1 MSGWPGSPFIDAPVR
16 RPVGSLGASRSAL
29 GDGECRAGV
38 CYTQSSRLSSAEA
51 TVPIYEYRCDACGD
65 TFEVLQKFS
74 DEPVETCKLC
84 GGSVRKVL
92 HPVAIHFKGTGFY
105 TTDYARKSVSSPSCE
120 AKSDA
125 KGADA
130 KGGDSKGGD
139 GSGGSGSG
147 EGGTS
152 EFRMSEK
159 AKSENRQKRAEK
171 RAAASG
177 TASSSKK

>member
-1 MSGWPGSPFIDAPVR
+1 
-16 RPVGSLGASRSAL
+16 
-29 GDGECRAGV
+29 
-38 CYTQSSRLSSAEA
+38 
-51 TVPIYEYRCDACGD
+51 VPIYEYRCDTCGD

-74 DEPVETCKLC
+74 DEPIETCKLC
-84 GGSVRKVL
+84 GGSMRKVL

-120 AKSDA
+120 PRGDAKGGDT

-130 KGGDSKGGD
+130 KGGD
-139 GSGGSGSG
+139 GSGSSG
-147 EGGTS
+147 AGSGDSGTS
-152 EFRMSEK
+152 ELRMSEK